1 VKLLDLQKIE
11 KKIKNKKEERLKMK
25 KHKNRIVAGIILGI
39 LILVSVVPAM
49 AEESSISLN
58 PMQPTTAGSFAQI
71 SWSSTGVFEPNVTLE
86 LFKDGILNRTIVSET
101 PLVLGSYYWAIPLSL
116 GGLHQINITANTT
129 TGQELTNTTDINIT
143 TPTEQGCRYC
153 HTYTGTNNSGVYNN
167 TLGGVDTR
175 HHNLVQTN
183 AINPL
188 PNRPYGCGDCHP
200 IVNGT
205 GYIDHNC
212 LDCHNGT
219 AFWAN
224 PSIINAGAP
233 HFSVVLSNYWPY
245 PGDNILVIVNA
256 ISMNSVTANGVS
268 LTKLSNQ
275 AIWDGII
282 TAINGTHSVNVSAS
296 NSSTGVVVWDN
307 STSYTAATP
316 NIIVTSPMTGAK
328 WVRGTTQTIS
338 WNYVGN
344 LGYYAKID
352 LLEQGT
358 VDQTWNNVPQSNGI
372 GSYNWSIPSQ
382 FKPSTY
388 QIRVSAGGYSN
399 TTGNFSIV
407 KK

>member
-1 VKLLDLQKIE
+1 
-11 KKIKNKKEERLKMK
+11 MK

-39 LILVSVVPAM
+39 LILVSVIPAM
-49 AEESSISLN
+49 AEEPSISLN

-143 TPTEQGCRYC
+143 TPTAQGCRYC

-167 TLGGVDTR
+167 TIGSPVSR
-175 HHNLVQTN
+175 HHNLITTS

-188 PNRPYGCGDCHP
+188 TSMPFACGDCHP
-200 IVNGT
+200 PLNGT
-205 GYIDHNC
+205 GILIDRYC
-212 LDCHNGT
+212 LECHNGT

-224 PSIINAGAP
+224 PSKINAGAP
-233 HFSVVLSNYWPY
+233 HFSVILSNNAPNT
-245 PGDNILVIVNA
+245 GDHILVIVNA
-256 ISMNSVTANGVS
+256 ISMTSVTANGVS
-268 LTKLSNQ
+268 LTKQSNLD
-275 AIWDGII
+275 IWNGSI
-282 TAINGTHSVNVSAS
+282 TAIEGTHSVNVSAS
-296 NSSTGVVVWDN
+296 NSADVVIWDN
-307 STSYTAATP
+307 STSYTATTPP
-316 NIIVTSPMTGAK
+316 NIIVTSPMTGAN
-328 WVRGTTQTIS
+328 WVRGTTQTIR

-344 LGYYAKID
+344 LGNYATIE
-352 LLEQGT
+352 LLEQGI

-372 GSYNWSIPSQ
+372 GSYNWSIPSR
-382 FKPSTY
+382 FKLSTY
-388 QIRVSAGGYSN
+388 QIRVSAGGFSN
-399 TTGNFSIV
+399 TTGNFNIV